1 MYTIRAVIP
10 ILEIIELAKMI
21 QNLSLTS
28 EKILN
33 NISST
38 LKTQQPSQNSVAR
51 AVINNHI
58 TLDFSLD

>member
-10 ILEIIELAKMI
+10 TLEIIELAKMI
-21 QNLSLTS
+21 QNLSLTL

-38 LKTQQPSQNSVAR
+38 LKAQQPSQNSVAR

-58 TLDFSLD
+58 TLDFSLN

>member
-1 MYTIRAVIP
+1 MYTIRVVIP

-21 QNLSLTS
+21 QNLSLTL

-38 LKTQQPSQNSVAR
+38 LKAQQPSQISVAR
-51 AVINNHI
+51 AVINDHI